1 MSKGAKAL
9 IVGIV
14 VLIVSLI
21 VASPFLIKRAREK
34 YVGQFNKRLE
44 ETKKD
49 YVEIKKSKTSDDF
62 IFYNNK
68 LYDYVDNIYIEESGI
83 REKLGRSTKAED
95 DEGSTFFL
103 KNLSGYG
110 MGQRVDVYTTSFSDI
125 LATKNTSLGGY
136 NIFIDKKTEKP
147 SLLPTD
153 MNNSEFYLITDPE
166 NRSKSL
172 KINAKFDLIPLND
185 LQGAPNAEILVK
197 KDSLVYQCPAYIS
210 AKNDVSFKINEDFYL
225 ISPKNTQ

>member
-68 LYDYVDNIYIEESGI
+68 LYDYVNNIYIEESGI

-95 DEGSTFFL
+95 DEGNTFFL

-110 MGQRVDVYTTSFSDI
+110 MGQRMDVYTTSSPNI
-125 LATKNTSLGGY
+125 LATKNTSLDGY
-136 NIFIDKKTEKP
+136 NIFINKKTEEP
-147 SLLPTD
+147 NLSPVD
-153 MNNSEFYLITDPE
+153 MAKSEFYLITNPE
-166 NRSKSL
+166 NRSKPL

-185 LQGAPNAEILVK
+185 LQGATNAEILIK
-197 KDSLVYQCPAYIS
+197 KDDLVYQCPAYIS

>member
-1 MSKGAKAL
+1 MSKREKKLIIGA
-9 IVGIV
+9 I

-21 VASPFLIKRAREK
+21 IASPFLIKRAREK

-49 YVEIKKSKTSDDF
+49 YVEIKKSKTSNNF

-95 DEGSTFFL
+95 DEGSIFFL

-110 MGQRVDVYTTSFSDI
+110 MGQRVDVYTTSFPDI

-136 NIFIDKKTEKP
+136 NMFINKKTEKP
-147 SLLPTD
+147 NLSPVD
-153 MNNSEFYLITDPE
+153 MTSSEFYLITDPE
-166 NRSKSL
+166 NRSKPL
-172 KINAKFDLIPLND
+172 KIDAKFDLIPLND
-185 LQGAPNAEILVK
+185 LQGAINAEILIK